1 MDLITIDFETYYDR
15 EFSLSKITTEEY
27 VRDPR
32 FQVIGVGVKVNNNE
46 TEWASGTHEELK
58 GFLHSFNWEEA
69 MFLAHNTMFDGAIAD
84 WIFDIKPRVY
94 TDTLC
99 IARAVDGVE
108 VSGSLRALAER
119 YSLGAKG
126 TEVINALGKR
136 REDFTPEELSRYGD
150 YCINDV
156 NLTYDLF
163 KKFAPDFPRDELKLI
178 NLTLRMFIE
187 PTLDL
192 DLGLLEQHLTETRD
206 HKDKLLDEAGVDK
219 KDLMSSA
226 KFAELLKNL
235 GVEPPMKISPTTG
248 KETFA
253 FAKTDEDFIALSEH
267 ENPQVQSLV
276 AARLGNK
283 STLEETRTQR
293 FIDIAKRGLLPVPVK
308 YYAAHTGRWGG
319 DDKINLQNLPSR
331 GIAAKKLKRSI
342 IAPEGYSLIDA
353 DSAQI
358 EARILAWLAE
368 QADLVEAFTN
378 GEDVY
383 KKMAS
388 RIYGVA
394 EDDVTAAQ
402 RFVGKT
408 TILGAGYGMGSI
420 RFREQLKNF
429 GTEID
434 EEEARRVISIYRGT
448 NRDIKNLWQ
457 AAQNMLVYL
466 YRGDALSFGCNNLL
480 TVNVE
485 HNAILLPSGLLLRYA
500 DLQAEKN
507 FGTKLMSNF
516 GTGLEISYKTRR
528 GRTRIYGG
536 KVIENVCQALARCI
550 IGYQMLKISKRYNVV
565 LTVHDSIV
573 CCVADEEVAEAQNY
587 IETCMRE
594 VPDWAEG
601 LPIDCESG
609 VGKSYG
615 DCE

>member
-1 MDLITIDFETYYDR
+1 MDLITVDFETYYDK
-15 EFSLSKITTEEY
+15 EFSLSKLTTEEY
-27 VRDPR
+27 IRDPR
-32 FQVIGVGVKVNNNE
+32 FEVIGVGVKVNNNE
-46 TEWASGTHEELK
+46 TEWASGSKQEIK
-58 GFLHSFNWEEA
+58 RFLQTFDWDEA
-69 MFLAHNTMFDGAIAD
+69 VFLAHNTMFDGAIAS
-84 WIFDIKPRVY
+84 WIFDVNPRLY

-119 YSLGAKG
+119 YSLGVKG
-126 TEVINALGKR
+126 TEVTNALGKR
-136 REDFTPEELSRYGD
+136 REDFIPEELSRYGD

-156 NLTYDLF
+156 DLTYSLF
-163 KKFAPDFPRDELKLI
+163 KTIASDFPRDEVKLI
-178 NLTLRMFIE
+178 DLTLRMFIE

-192 DLGLLEQHLTETRD
+192 DLGLLEQHLIETRD
-206 HKDKLLDEAGVDK
+206 RKDELLEVSGVDK
-219 KDLMSSA
+219 KDLMSNP
-226 KFAELLKNL
+226 KFAKLLEGL
-235 GVEPPMKISPTTG
+235 GVEPPRKISLTTG

-253 FAKTDEDFIALSEH
+253 FAKSDEDFKALEDH
-267 ENPQVQSLV
+267 ENPEVQSLM

-293 FIDIAKRGLLPVPVK
+293 FIDISKRGLLPVPVK

-331 GIAAKKLKRSI
+331 GPAGKKLKRSI
-342 IAPEGYSLIDA
+342 IAPEGYSIVEA

-358 EARILAWLAE
+358 EARVLAWLAKQE
-368 QADLVEAFTN
+368 DLVEAFAT

-383 KKMAS
+383 VKMAS

-394 EDDVTAAQ
+394 EEDITSEQ

-408 TILGAGYGMGSI
+408 TILGAGYGMGAV

-429 GTEID
+429 GTDIAEG
-434 EEEARRVISIYRGT
+434 EARRVINIYREANG
-448 NRDIKNLWQ
+448 DIYNLWK
-457 AAQNMLVYL
+457 AAQNTLVYL
-466 YRGDALSFGCNNLL
+466 VSGDALSFGCNNLL
-480 TVNVE
+480 TVNLDKTALE
-485 HNAILLPSGLLLRYA
+485 LPSGLLLRYE
-500 DLQAEKN
+500 DLKGVEGEM
-507 FGTKLMSNF
+507 GTEY
-516 GTGLEISYKTRR
+516 TYQTRR

-536 KVIENVCQALARCI
+536 KVVENVCQALARCI
-550 IGYQMLKISKRYNVV
+550 IGYQMIEVARRYKVV

-573 CCVADEEVAEAQNY
+573 CCVPDGEVVEAQSYVEN
-587 IETCMRE
+587 CMRK
-594 VPDWAEG
+594 VPDWAVG

>member
-1 MDLITIDFETYYDR
+1 MDLITVDFETYYDK
-15 EFSLSKITTEEY
+15 EFSLSKLTTEEY
-27 VRDPR
+27 IRDPR
-32 FQVIGVGVKVNNNE
+32 FEVIGVGVKVNNNE
-46 TEWASGTHEELK
+46 TEWASGSKQEIK
-58 GFLHSFNWEEA
+58 RFLQTFDWDEA
-69 MFLAHNTMFDGAIAD
+69 VFLAHNTMFDGAIAS
-84 WIFDIKPRVY
+84 WIFDVNPRLY

-119 YSLGAKG
+119 YSLGVKG
-126 TEVINALGKR
+126 TEVTNALGKR
-136 REDFTPEELSRYGD
+136 REDFIPEELSRYGD

-156 NLTYDLF
+156 DLTYSLF
-163 KKFAPDFPRDELKLI
+163 KTIASDFPRDEVKLI
-178 NLTLRMFIE
+178 DLTLRMFIE

-192 DLGLLEQHLTETRD
+192 DLGLLEQHLIETRD
-206 HKDKLLDEAGVDK
+206 RKDELLEVSGVDK
-219 KDLMSSA
+219 KDLMSNP
-226 KFAELLKNL
+226 KFAKLLEGL
-235 GVEPPMKISPTTG
+235 GVEPPRKISLTTG

-253 FAKTDEDFIALSEH
+253 FAKSDEDFKALEDH
-267 ENPQVQSLV
+267 ENPEVQSLM

-293 FIDIAKRGLLPVPVK
+293 FIDISKRGLLPVPVK

-331 GIAAKKLKRSI
+331 GPAGKKLKRSI
-342 IAPEGYSLIDA
+342 IAPEGYSLVEA

-358 EARILAWLAE
+358 EARVLAWLAKQE
-368 QADLVEAFTN
+368 DLVEAFAT

-383 KKMAS
+383 VKMAS

-394 EDDVTAAQ
+394 EEDITSEQ

-408 TILGAGYGMGSI
+408 TILGAGYGMGAV

-429 GTEID
+429 GTDIAEG
-434 EEEARRVISIYRGT
+434 EARRVINIYREANG
-448 NRDIKNLWQ
+448 DIYNLWK
-457 AAQNMLVYL
+457 AAQNTLVYL
-466 YRGDALSFGCNNLL
+466 VSGDALSFGCNNLL
-480 TVNVE
+480 TVNLDKTALE
-485 HNAILLPSGLLLRYA
+485 LPSGLLLRYE
-500 DLQAEKN
+500 DLKGVEGEM
-507 FGTKLMSNF
+507 GTEY
-516 GTGLEISYKTRR
+516 TYQTRR

-536 KVIENVCQALARCI
+536 KVVENVCQALARCI
-550 IGYQMLKISKRYNVV
+550 IGYQMIEVARRYKVV

-573 CCVADEEVAEAQNY
+573 CCVPDGEVVEAQSYVEN
-587 IETCMRE
+587 CMRK
-594 VPDWAEG
+594 VPDWAVG

>member
-1 MDLITIDFETYYDR
+1 MDLITVDFETYYDKD
-15 EFSLSKITTEEY
+15 FSLSKITTEEY

-46 TEWASGTHEELK
+46 TEWASGSKQELAD
-58 GFLHSFNWEEA
+58 FLRSFNWEEA
-69 MFLAHNTMFDGAIAD
+69 MFLAHNTMFDGAIAH
-84 WIFDIKPRVY
+84 WIFGIKPRVY

-119 YSLGAKG
+119 YTLGVKG

-136 REDFTPEELSRYGD
+136 RGDFTPEELSRYGD
-150 YCINDV
+150 YCVNDV

-163 KKFAPDFPRDELKLI
+163 KKFAPDFPREELKLI
-178 NLTLRMFIE
+178 DLSLRMFIE

-192 DLGLLEQHLTETRD
+192 DLGLLEQHLIETRD
-206 HKDKLLDEAGVDK
+206 HKDKLLEKAGVDK
-219 KDLMSSA
+219 KDLMSNA
-226 KFAELLKNL
+226 KFAGLLKGL
-235 GVEPPMKISPTTG
+235 GVEPPMKVSPTTG

-253 FAKTDEDFIALSEH
+253 FAKTDEDFITLMDH
-267 ENPQVQSLV
+267 EDPQVQTLI

-368 QADLVEAFTN
+368 QEDLVGSFAN

-434 EEEARRVISIYRGT
+434 EWEADRVIKIYRGA
-448 NRDIKNLWQ
+448 NR
-457 AAQNMLVYL
+457 
-466 YRGDALSFGCNNLL
+466 S
-480 TVNVE
+480 
-485 HNAILLPSGLLLRYA
+485 
-500 DLQAEKN
+500 
-507 FGTKLMSNF
+507 
-516 GTGLEISYKTRR
+516 
-528 GRTRIYGG
+528 
-536 KVIENVCQALARCI
+536 
-550 IGYQMLKISKRYNVV
+550 
-565 LTVHDSIV
+565 
-573 CCVADEEVAEAQNY
+573 
-587 IETCMRE
+587 
-594 VPDWAEG
+594 
-601 LPIDCESG
+601 
-609 VGKSYG
+609 
-615 DCE
+615 

>member
-1 MDLITIDFETYYDR
+1 MDLITVDFETYYDK
-15 EFSLSKITTEEY
+15 EFSLSKLTTEEY
-27 VRDPR
+27 IRDPR
-32 FQVIGVGVKVNNNE
+32 FEVIGVGVKVNNNE
-46 TEWASGTHEELK
+46 TEWASGSKQEIK
-58 GFLHSFNWEEA
+58 RFLQTFDWDEA
-69 MFLAHNTMFDGAIAD
+69 VFLAHNTMFDGAIAS
-84 WIFDIKPRVY
+84 WIFDVNPRLY

-119 YSLGAKG
+119 YSLGVKG
-126 TEVINALGKR
+126 TEVTNALGKR
-136 REDFTPEELSRYGD
+136 REDFIPEELSRYGD

-156 NLTYDLF
+156 DLTYSLF
-163 KKFAPDFPRDELKLI
+163 KTIASDFPRDEVKLI
-178 NLTLRMFIE
+178 DLTLRMFIE

-192 DLGLLEQHLTETRD
+192 DLGLLEQHLIETRD
-206 HKDKLLDEAGVDK
+206 RKDELLEVSGVDK
-219 KDLMSSA
+219 KDLMSNP
-226 KFAELLKNL
+226 KFAKLLEGL
-235 GVEPPMKISPTTG
+235 GVEPPRKISLTTG

-253 FAKTDEDFIALSEH
+253 FAKSDEDFKALADH
-267 ENPQVQSLV
+267 ENLEVQSLM

-293 FIDIAKRGLLPVPVK
+293 FIDISKRGLLPVPVK

-331 GIAAKKLKRSI
+331 GPAGKKLKRSI
-342 IAPEGYSLIDA
+342 IAPEGYSIVEA

-358 EARILAWLAE
+358 EARVLAWLPKQE
-368 QADLVEAFTN
+368 DLVEAFAT

-383 KKMAS
+383 VKMAS

-394 EDDVTAAQ
+394 EEDITSEQ

-408 TILGAGYGMGSI
+408 TILGAGYGMGAV

-429 GTEID
+429 GTDIAEG
-434 EEEARRVISIYRGT
+434 EARRVINIYREANG
-448 NRDIKNLWQ
+448 DIYNLWK
-457 AAQNMLVYL
+457 AAQNTLVYL
-466 YRGDALSFGCNNLL
+466 VSGDALSFGCNNLL
-480 TVNVE
+480 TVNLDKTALE
-485 HNAILLPSGLLLRYA
+485 LPSGLLLRYE
-500 DLQAEKN
+500 DLKGVEGEM
-507 FGTKLMSNF
+507 GTEY
-516 GTGLEISYKTRR
+516 TYQTRR

-536 KVIENVCQALARCI
+536 KVVENVCQALARCI
-550 IGYQMLKISKRYNVV
+550 IGYQMIEVARRYKVV

-573 CCVADEEVAEAQNY
+573 CCVPDGEVVEAQSY
-587 IETCMRE
+587 VESCMRK
-594 VPDWAEG
+594 VPDWAVG